1 MTKKILLKLILCLL
15 CFILSVC
22 VVVLSIN
29 LKVNDKLDLITTYI
43 AKYDIAPRTCITEE
57 DIQMITIPK
66 SNLTDHVV
74 HTKQEIVGKY
84 TDIQGKIPA
93 GSLFYESMLY
103 DPSELP
109 DLPSTLLKEGQAI
122 FTLQID
128 SAILSTV
135 VSSQRVDLIATIEEQ
150 GIKDVVIEH
159 CRILQIEDINGMD
172 VNQQDSIGIPYY
184 VLLAVDEND
193 ILMLEKIKEIA
204 TLTLVVSNETY
215 QETEGIKKENSEII
229 TYLNSQ

>member
-1 MTKKILLKLILCLL
+1 MTKKIILKFILCLL
-15 CFILSVC
+15 CFVLNIC
-22 VVVLSIN
+22 IVVLSIN

-93 GSLFYESMLY
+93 GSFFYESMLY

-109 DLPSTLLKEGQAI
+109 DIPSALLKDNQAI
-122 FTLQID
+122 FTLQMD
-128 SAILSTV
+128 SVILSSV
-135 VSSQRVDLIATIEEQ
+135 VASQRVDLVASIQEM
-150 GIKDVVIEH
+150 KDVVIEH
-159 CRILQIEDINGMD
+159 CRILQIEDINGID
-172 VNQQDSIGIPYY
+172 VNQQDSIGVPYY
-184 VLLAVDEND
+184 LLVAVDKSD
-193 ILMLEKIKEIA
+193 ILMLEKIKEIG
-204 TLTLVVSNETY
+204 TFSLIISDETY
-215 QETEGIKKENSEII
+215 QETEGIKKENSEVIQF
-229 TYLNSQ
+229 LNSQ

>member
-1 MTKKILLKLILCLL
+1 MTKKIILKLILCLL

>member
-1 MTKKILLKLILCLL
+1 MTKKIILKLILCLL
-15 CFILSVC
+15 CFVLNICIVI
-22 VVVLSIN
+22 LSIN
-29 LKVNDKLDLITTYI
+29 LRVNNKLDLITTYI
-43 AKYDIAPRTCITEE
+43 AKYDIAPRTCITED

-74 HTKQEIVGKY
+74 YTKQEIVGKY

-93 GSLFYESMLY
+93 CSLFYESMLY

-109 DLPSTLLKEGQAI
+109 DIPSALLKEGQAI

-128 SAILSTV
+128 SAILTTV
-135 VSSQRVDLIATIEEQ
+135 VSSQRVDLIATIQEN

-172 VNQQDSIGIPYY
+172 INQQDSIGVPYY
-184 VLLAVDEND
+184 VLVAVDKSD
-193 ILMLEKIKEIA
+193 ILMLEKIQEMGTFSLII
-204 TLTLVVSNETY
+204 SDETY
-215 QETEGIKKENSEII
+215 QETEGIKKENSEVIQF
-229 TYLNSQ
+229 LNSQ

>member
-1 MTKKILLKLILCLL
+1 MTKKILLKLILCGL
-15 CFILSVC
+15 CFVLIICVIILSVN
-22 VVVLSIN
+22 I
-29 LKVNDKLDLITTYI
+29 KVNEKMNFTTTYI
-43 AKYDIAPRTCITEE
+43 AKYDIAPRTCITED
-57 DIQMITIPK
+57 DIQMVSVPN
-66 SNLTDHVV
+66 SYLTAYVINSKKD
-74 HTKQEIVGKY
+74 IIGKY

-103 DPSELP
+103 DASELP

>member
-1 MTKKILLKLILCLL
+1 MTKKILLKLILCGL
-15 CFILSVC
+15 CFVLIICVIILSVN
-22 VVVLSIN
+22 I
-29 LKVNDKLDLITTYI
+29 KVNEKMNLTTTYI
-43 AKYDIAPRTCITEE
+43 AKYDIAPRTCITED
-57 DIQMITIPK
+57 DIQMVSVPN
-66 SNLTDHVV
+66 SYLTAYVINSKKD
-74 HTKQEIVGKY
+74 IIGKY

-103 DPSELP
+103 DASELP

-128 SAILSTV
+128 SHILSTLV
-135 VSSQRVDLIATIEEQ
+135 ASQRVDLVATTQDKIT
-150 GIKDVVIEH
+150 DVVIEH
-159 CRILQIEDINGMD
+159 CRILEIEDMNGIN
-172 VNQQDSIGIPYY
+172 VNKQESIGIPYY